1 MAKKSIN
8 IPETYK
14 ALTVAQKKIEDL
26 KAKIKVL
33 EAEAETYKA
42 DLIIAIPENAV
53 KDGVYHK
60 VWDKPSVSYAKVL
73 DAVRENLVPKTR
85 WGEIARYTA
94 ENTSHSIQHSIS
106 IPKEKA

>member
-1 MAKKSIN
+1 MAKKSVN

-14 ALTVAQKKIEDL
+14 ALTVVQKKIEDL
-26 KAKIKVL
+26 KAKVKVL

-60 VWDKPSVSYAKVL
+60 VWDKPSVAYAKVL
-73 DAVRENLVPKTR
+73 ADVQENLIPKTK
-85 WGEIARYTA
+85 WAQIEVYKEA
-94 ENTSHSIQHSIS
+94 NTSHSIQHSIS